1 MLRVTKGT
9 TCQKAHAIILLK
21 LHFDA
26 LNLFVIAG
34 SISGGSE
41 EPEQGG
47 EGGGRGG
54 GGEQD
59 EGGGGPHQV
68 PCFKTLRR
76 IPPPRPDGAG
86 LVGQGRGK

>member
-1 MLRVTKGT
+1 VNIEGFEIFFFIVY
-9 TCQKAHAIILLK
+9 QKEQFVKKSALYSLK
-21 LHFDA
+21 ITFLMHWIFF
-26 LNLFVIAG
+26 FVAG

-41 EPEQGG
+41 EPEQAG

-76 IPPPRPDGAG
+76 IPPP
-86 LVGQGRGK
+86 